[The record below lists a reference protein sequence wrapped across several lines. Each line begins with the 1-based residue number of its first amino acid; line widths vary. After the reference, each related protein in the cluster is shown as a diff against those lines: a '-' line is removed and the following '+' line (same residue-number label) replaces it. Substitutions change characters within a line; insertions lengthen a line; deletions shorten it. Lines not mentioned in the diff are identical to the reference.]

1 MSVWNI
7 ALGLGVRNNPLTD
20 SPYFQQE
27 DIGFSYPAPGAESI
41 LTEDGSFILTEG
53 SDYLTTE

>member
-7 ALGLGVRNNPLTD
+7 ALGMGIKNNPITD

-27 DIGFSYPAPGAESI
+27 DIGFSYPVPEDGL
-41 LTEDGSFILTEG
+41 LTEGGSFILTEG
-53 SDYLTTE
+53 SDYIITE